1 MEITTNRLDFVTIE
15 GLLAYAEEFA
25 GHSAAADVQLP
36 PPVQA
41 GDRAKRAQAAMDS
54 LRRFVQDA
62 QRDFPGLRRIAQPG
76 VR

>member
-25 GHSAAADVQLP
+25 GHSAAVDVQLP
-36 PPVQA
+36 PATGRTEP
-41 GDRAKRAQAAMDS
+41 RRPWTPCAALS
-54 LRRFVQDA
+54 RTRSGVS
-62 QRDFPGLRRIAQPG
+62 PELRRIVQPG

>member
-15 GLLAYAEEFA
+15 GLW
-25 GHSAAADVQLP
+25 HTQRNLP
-36 PPVQA
+36 DIRPPQMCSCRRRVQA
-41 GDRAKRAQAAMDS
+41 GDRAQRAQAAMDS

-62 QRDFPGLRRIAQPG
+62 ADRLRRIAQPG